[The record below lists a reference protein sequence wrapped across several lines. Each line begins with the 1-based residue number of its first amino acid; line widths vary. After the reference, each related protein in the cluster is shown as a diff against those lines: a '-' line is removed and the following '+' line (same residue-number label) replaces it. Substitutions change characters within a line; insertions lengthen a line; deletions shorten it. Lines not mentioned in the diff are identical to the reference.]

1 MTKHILNILA
11 TWRICEILIDE
22 DAPFDLASR
31 LRSYAIKRAFEVHR
45 DDYGNWQAKG
55 GGVWYE
61 VNRALECRW
70 CLSVQVGI
78 AIAIVTRTNPLWG
91 FAYSAASLLFG
102 KLFNAIPQYV
112 HGEVETRIHDNGN

>member
-1 MTKHILNILA
+1 MKHILNILA
-11 TWRICEILIDE
+11 TWRITEILIDE

-31 LRSYAIKRAFEVHR
+31 LRSYALKRAFNST
-45 DDYGNWQAKG
+45 DDFGNWQVKG

-70 CLSVQVGI
+70 CLSVNVGI
-78 AIAIVTRTNPLWG
+78 AVAIITRTNPLWG
-91 FAYSAASLLFG
+91 FAYSAGSLLFG

-112 HGEVETRIHDNGN
+112 HGEAETRIFDNGTK